1 MAEDYRE
8 RLLDQFRAMQ
18 AEMLPSVVRIFDSDD
33 LRLIHSAMLAVLDGS
48 DGYPVNALAERVG
61 RSVSRTSRLVEQ
73 LVTRG
78 LVERA
83 VDADDRRVR
92 RVRLTAEGAALL
104 RRVRQL
110 RVQALEQL
118 VDHLTDVE
126 RKQVVDAMDLL
137 VTAARRYGDGRRT
150 GEG

>member
-137 VTAARRYGDGRRT
+137 VTAARRFGDGRRT